1 MKTRIMGIMAIIAAV
16 VGCKA
21 QKNFASKKK
30 PDYDYDLINY
40 RKVYMGQCLPR
51 AEYGVS
57 YKKNIKII
65 NNKIK

>member
-1 MKTRIMGIMAIIAAV
+1 MRGTQIEMGQINDIIY
-16 VGCKA
+16 
-21 QKNFASKKK
+21 FASKKK